1 MSTTWYEVE
10 QSIQDWVKDAWQ
22 SGDLTPDTVDD
33 WAVETAESCEYVVY
47 YDHQNDLWAN
57 SSEVRHMEDDL
68 FISTDMG
75 IQDRIR
81 TCVFEAIL
89 SELARAAYQL
99 IEEEGE

>member
-33 WAVETAESCEYVVY
+33 WAAETAESCEYVVY

-57 SSEVRHMEDDL
+57 SSEVRNMEDH
-68 FISTDMG
+68 FAVNPETG

-81 TCVFEAIL
+81 ICVYEAIL